1 MEKLLEDEAY
11 VQTFLDALGT
21 MMEFSAK
28 RAEALVLIE
37 LTPTF
42 AEEIAS
48 QLQLR
53 NLQDEPATE

>member
-1 MEKLLEDEAY
+1 MEKLLEDNTF

-21 MMEFSAK
+21 MMDFSAK

-48 QLQLR
+48 
-53 NLQDEPATE
+53 

>member
-1 MEKLLEDEAY
+1 MEKLLEDETY
-11 VQTFLDALGT
+11 VQSFLDALGT

-28 RAEALVLIE
+28 RAEALVPIE

-53 NLQDEPATE
+53 NLQDQPAPE